1 VTGNVKHFK
10 RVPGLRISP
19 VLADARAGS

>member
-19 VLADARAGS
+19 VLAEARSCS